1 MEKAIDRRAARTRR
15 SLHKALIAL
24 IVRKNYEAITIQD
37 IIDEADIGKSTFY
50 AHFTGKEDLLRGSF
64 EALRNGLTEARLS
77 ASAKT
82 GPRKRKPLAFSLA
95 VFEHACG
102 YRPVY
107 RALVGGRGGAVAIN
121 EIRRVLSDM
130 VSHELRAYSG
140 QNAVSRDLALEFVV
154 STFLTVLTWLLM
166 RKQKLT
172 PSQADKMFRQLVING
187 MGSSLAASS

>member
-24 IVRKNYEAITIQD
+24 IVRKNYEAITI
-37 IIDEADIGKSTFY
+37 
-50 AHFTGKEDLLRGSF
+50 H
-64 EALRNGLTEARLS
+64 
-77 ASAKT
+77 
-82 GPRKRKPLAFSLA
+82 
-95 VFEHACG
+95 
-102 YRPVY
+102 
-107 RALVGGRGGAVAIN
+107 AIN
-121 EIRRVLSDM
+121 EIGRVLSDM

-172 PSQADKMFRQLVING
+172 PSQADQMFRQLVING